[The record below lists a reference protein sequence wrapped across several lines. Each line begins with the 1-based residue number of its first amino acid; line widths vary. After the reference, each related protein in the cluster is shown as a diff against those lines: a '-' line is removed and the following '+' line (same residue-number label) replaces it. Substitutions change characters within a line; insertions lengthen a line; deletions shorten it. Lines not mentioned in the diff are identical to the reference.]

1 MTVILYLPVDDVLDL
16 FKCVLDVQTNSFWF
30 VLFVQSVSSL
40 KEVLGQLLDAV
51 LTYTEH
57 GRLIS
62 ELFQRLPSKVVVVS
76 VSSEYTHKHII
87 LLLFKHLNILFQQYP
102 DYYAI
107 IKEPIDLKTIAHRI
121 QVSYYYDHILLQLI
135 QYHHLLSIYTE
146 VCVFFPP

>member
-1 MTVILYLPVDDVLDL
+1 MTVTRDDLDL
-16 FKCVLDVQTNSFWF
+16 FRCVLDVCRINEFCF

-76 VSSEYTHKHII
+76 VSFKYIHKHII
-87 LLLFKHLNILFQQYP
+87 LLALLLIKHLNIPFQQYP

-107 IKEPIDLKTIAHRI
+107 IKEPIDLKIVAHRI
-121 QVSYYYDHILLQLI
+121 QVSYYYYDHILLQLI
-135 QYHHLLSIYTE
+135 TIYYRFTLKF
-146 VCVFFPP
+146 VSFFP

>member
-1 MTVILYLPVDDVLDL
+1 VFCFV
-16 FKCVLDVQTNSFWF
+16 F

-76 VSSEYTHKHII
+76 VSFEDMHKHII
-87 LLLFKHLNILFQQYP
+87 LLMKYLNILFQQYP

-107 IKEPIDLKTIAHRI
+107 IKEPIDLKIVAHRI

-135 QYHHLLSIYTE
+135 TIYYGFTLKF
-146 VCVFFPP
+146 VFFFP